1 MKIEQVQEPEAY
13 GKLQE
18 GLHIAGYTFERV
30 CTHLEWLLEDN
41 ERWKL
46 GGRFNDINAFMDS
59 LRLGAFKQPTEQR
72 RRIAARIKALQP
84 GVSNRQ
90 IARTLGVDETTVRRD
105 VDAAA
110 NAAPLEK
117 KRKENNGQIEPAAAN
132 AAPTDFTGEQVAK
145 LAEKQAKRVER
156 QQEREAT
163 PRDYRD
169 GGKVDD
175 LVALAASGFRAGVVY
190 ADPPWSF
197 EVYSGK
203 GKDRSADRHYD
214 TQSLD
219 DIAALPVASVCAE
232 NCALLMWAVM
242 PELPGALRVIEAW
255 GFTYKTA
262 GFVWVKQN
270 RSGEGLFTGM
280 GYWSRA
286 NAEVCLLATRGSP
299 PRLAADVHQ
308 VVMSPVSAHSRKP
321 GEVRERI
328 QRLLG
333 GPYLELYGRQ
343 AVPGWT
349 VWGNEV
355 APEVAMVEAAE

>member
-1 MKIEQVQEPEAY
+1 MAESETERY

-18 GLHIAGYTFERV
+18 GLHIAGYTFERA
-30 CTHLEWLLEDN
+30 CSSLEWLLEGD
-41 ERWKL
+41 RWKL
-46 GGRFNDINAFMDS
+46 TGRFNDVNTFMDS
-59 LRLGAFKQPTEQR
+59 LRLGTFKQPAEQR
-72 RRIAARIKALQP
+72 QRIAARIKALQP
-84 GVSNRQ
+84 AVSNRQ
-90 IARTLGVDETTVRRD
+90 IARTLGVNHVTVSRD
-105 VDAAA
+105 LAGDNSPPTAKKTNENKSASEA
-110 NAAPLEK
+110 NGDNSPL
-117 KRKENNGQIEPAAAN
+117 
-132 AAPTDFTGEQVAK
+132 TDLTGADVAK
-145 LAEKQAKRVER
+145 LAEKQIKRVER

-169 GGKVDD
+169 GGKVED
-175 LVALAASGFRAGVVY
+175 LATLAASGFRAGVVY

-203 GKDRSADRHYD
+203 GKDRSAERHYD

-219 DIAALPVASVCAE
+219 DIAALPVAPCCADD
-232 NCALLMWAVM
+232 CALLMWAVM
-242 PELPGALRVIEAW
+242 PELPGALQVIKAW
-255 GFTYKTA
+255 GFTYKTT

-299 PRLAADVHQ
+299 QRLAADVHQ

-333 GPYLELYGRQ
+333 GPYLELYGRA

-349 VWGNEV
+349 VWGNEI
-355 APEVAMVEAAE
+355 ASEAAE

>member
-1 MKIEQVQEPEAY
+1 MSRHDRAPAEVYGGLIEGA
-13 GKLQE
+13 
-18 GLHIAGYTFERV
+18 HIAGYTMERALGHV
-30 CTHLEWLLEDN
+30 KWLLQEN
-41 ERWKL
+41 RWKKV
-46 GGRFNDINAFMDS
+46 GGGFDDVNAFIAS
-59 LRLGAFKQPTEQR
+59 IRLDNFRVIAEQR
-72 RRIAARIKALQP
+72 KDIAASIKALQP
-84 GVSNRQ
+84 KVSNRA
-90 IARTLGVDETTVRRD
+90 IAKMVGVNRSTIDR
-105 VDAAA
+105 AAGA
-110 NAAPLEK
+110 NAPPAS
-117 KRKENNGQIEPAAAN
+117 RKDESKQNTAGAN
-132 AAPTDFTGEQVAK
+132 APPGSDLTGEQVAK
-145 LAEKQAKRVER
+145 IAEKQAKRVER

-169 GGKVDD
+169 GGKVED

-203 GKDRSADRHYD
+203 GKDRSAERHYD

-219 DIAALPVASVCAE
+219 EIAALPVASVCAE
-232 NCALLMWAVM
+232 NCVLLMWAVM
-242 PELPGALRVIEAW
+242 PELPGALQVIKAW

-286 NAEVCLLATRGSP
+286 NAEVCLLATRGAP
-299 PRLAADVHQ
+299 QRLAADVHQ

-333 GPYLELYGRQ
+333 GPYLELYGREP
-343 AVPGWT
+343 APGWT
-349 VWGNEV
+349 VWGNEIV
-355 APEVAMVEAAE
+355 SEAAE